1 MRPAR
6 CYARDEVLTKL
17 VAGVLIIA
25 FVARLLMRTRI
36 RGLGKRSRSL
46 MDIALVV
53 LATAY
58 IVQTLMFTLQ

>member
-1 MRPAR
+1 M
-6 CYARDEVLTKL
+6 LTKL